1 MIRSRIPAIA
11 RKETLHILRDWRTLA
26 AGFVVPMIM
35 ILLFGY
41 AITFDIRDLKLA
53 VADEDQTKA
62 SRELVRRFTA
72 SGYFVL
78 VATRDHPDQLG
89 ALLDAGRAQIALAI
103 PKDYAKNLET
113 MRGEKVQIVF
123 DGSESNTATIAAGYV
138 DALLAGIN
146 LEQVSGALARFGLPA
161 RGLPPIDGRVRI
173 WFNPELKS
181 SHTIIPGLV
190 AVIMMVMSALLTS
203 LTIVREREMGSLEGL
218 IATPVRR
225 YEILIGKVIPYL
237 TISLVDC
244 VLVAGLGVFVFG
256 MPFNG
261 SLPLFAGT
269 ALIFAFAGLGIGL
282 LASVIA
288 SNQLFANQIVV
299 LSTMLPSYLLSGFMF
314 PIKSMPDWLQPI
326 TYVFPARYFIQICR
340 GIMLKD
346 QPASDLVRPTAF
358 LLVLGVILLTMSVL
372 RFHKKL
378 ES

>member
-1 MIRSRIPAIA
+1 MIRSRIPAVA
-11 RKETLHILRDWRTLA
+11 RKEVLHILRDWRTLA
-26 AGFVVPMIM
+26 AAFAVPMIM

-78 VATRDHPDQLG
+78 VATRPHAEQLG
-89 ALLDAGRAQIALAI
+89 ELLDCGVAQIALTI
-103 PKDYAKNLET
+103 PRGYARHLET
-113 MRGEKVQIVF
+113 LRGETVQIIF

-138 DALLAGIN
+138 DALLAGLN
-146 LEQVSGALARFGLPA
+146 LDQVRQTLARGGVRW
-161 RGLPPIDGRVRI
+161 RGLPPIDGRVRV

-190 AVIMMVMSALLTS
+190 AVIMMVMAALLTS

-225 YEILIGKVIPYL
+225 YEILVGKLIPYL
-237 TISLVDC
+237 VVSLADC

-256 MPFNG
+256 TPFNG
-261 SLPLFAGT
+261 SLLLFAGT
-269 ALIFAFAGLGIGL
+269 ALIFALAGLGIGL
-282 LASVIA
+282 LASVVA

-314 PIKSMPDWLQPI
+314 PVKSMPDWLQPI
-326 TYVFPARYFIQICR
+326 TYAVPARYFIQICR
-340 GIMLKD
+340 GIMLKA
-346 QPASDLVRPTAF
+346 QPAADLVRPTTF
-358 LLVLGVILLTMSVL
+358 LLVLGAVLLTMSVG
-372 RFHKKL
+372 RFRKKL
-378 ES
+378 EQ